1 MRPHVFSELA
11 HVTDENWTLY
21 PFSLLWGLCYETPQ
35 MLLFGKQLLF
45 FVWGSED
52 YFMILDMY
60 QTYSPIV
67 WSNLVKQIIQMNFL
81 TKKVI
86 CEMTVHMVWES
97 FMNNTTFPMQCDVL
111 CCLMNDGCWLN
122 RRLLVQHGDKCLN
135 LYCVLQLPLGSTSF
149 HYSMR
154 F

>member
-1 MRPHVFSELA
+1 
-11 HVTDENWTLY
+11 
-21 PFSLLWGLCYETPQ
+21 
-35 MLLFGKQLLF
+35 
-45 FVWGSED
+45 
-52 YFMILDMY
+52 MILDMY
-60 QTYSPIV
+60 QIYSPIV
-67 WSNLVKQIIQMNFL
+67 WSNLVKQIIQMDFL

-97 FMNNTTFPMQCDVL
+97 FMNNTTFSMQCDVL